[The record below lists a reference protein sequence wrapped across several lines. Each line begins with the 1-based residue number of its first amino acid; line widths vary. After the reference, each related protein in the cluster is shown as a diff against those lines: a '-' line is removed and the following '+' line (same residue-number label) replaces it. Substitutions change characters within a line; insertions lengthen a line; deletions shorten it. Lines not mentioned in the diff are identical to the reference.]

1 MPRKPA
7 GARLYLRKDTG
18 VYIIRDTGHPDKSTG
33 TGDRRQ
39 AEKALASYIASKG
52 VVTGTRSPDQFRVSD
67 CLSIYGDEHAVNV
80 SAPERIAYAIAALAN
95 FWGELTIADVKGE
108 TCRRYAKSRVRRFK
122 DGTEQPIANGTI
134 RRELN
139 VLQAAMTYCHKE
151 GYVTAPSIVTMPVA
165 PENRDR
171 WLTRDEA
178 ARLIWAAYRSDK
190 GKHLA
195 RFILIALYT
204 GTRKTA
210 ILNLAFM
217 RNTSGGWIDTEQ
229 GVIYRRGT
237 DERVTKKK
245 RKPMKLTRKLL
256 AHCKRWERMGGVWAV
271 QFQGQ
276 RVGDIKTAYKA
287 ACAAAD
293 LHDVTPHT
301 LKHTA
306 ITWAMQKGLRI
317 EDAAEY
323 FDTSAETIRRVYYHH
338 SPDYQD
344 NAVAILDAK
353 L

>member
-1 MPRKPA
+1 MRST
-7 GARLYLRKDTG
+7 LTTG
-18 VYIIRDTGHPDKSTG
+18 PKFRDH
-33 TGDRRQ
+33 
-39 AEKALASYIASKG
+39 
-52 VVTGTRSPDQFRVSD
+52 
-67 CLSIYGDEHAVNV
+67 LS
-80 SAPERIAYAIAALAN
+80 LLN
-95 FWGELTIADVKGE
+95 FWGDLTISDVKGE
-108 TCRRYAKSRVRRFK
+108 TCRRYAKSRTRTFK
-122 DGTEQPIANGTI
+122 DGATQPISPGTI

-139 VLQAAMTYCHKE
+139 VLQAAMTYCAKE
-151 GYVTAPSIVTMPVA
+151 GYVTAASIVTMPEA

-178 ARLIWAAYRSDK
+178 ARLIWAAYRSER

-195 RFILIALYT
+195 RFILIGLYT

-210 ILNLAFM
+210 ILKLGFM
-217 RNTSGGWIDTEQ
+217 RNTAGGWIDVEQ

-237 DERVTKKK
+237 DERVTKKA

-256 AHCKRWERMGGVWAV
+256 AHCRRWQRMGGVWAV
-271 QFQGQ
+271 SYEGN
-276 RVGDIKTAYKA
+276 RVGDIKTAF
-287 ACAAAD
+287 AAARD
-293 LHDVTPHT
+293 AAGMPDVTPHT

-306 ITWAMQKGLRI
+306 ITWAMQKGMKI

-344 NAVAILDAK
+344 NAVEILNRK